1 MNSSIRFALRAAVI
15 GAAVLTSILPVNA
28 AGRNKLLLSVVPA
41 DAATVGVVRL
51 DEMRDL
57 AIARRLFLETDKA
70 AIDGEAQQFLR
81 DAGLK
86 PSEDVDAFI
95 FAASPAADGEGEV
108 LVAAEGRFDPAKL
121 SAALVA
127 RGGSAKSA
135 AGRAYLI
142 LPEQGDQD
150 DRKGAVAFYDRNL
163 TLAGTEKAVVQAL
176 STLGAGGS
184 RFAASSGLAF
194 ELGRIDQDA
203 SCWLLID
210 VPRSGRMAG
219 NPAAQQ
225 TSTGNVSADAL
236 QGALKKVSVFAAW
249 ADATNDNLT
258 FRASAVSSDDETRE
272 LLADM
277 LRGLTAGWRMAA
289 QEKKPELV
297 SVIRKF
303 VVDDEKGAVTVS
315 GTIPMAMLED
325 FSKRTPA
332 TVTTK

>member
-1 MNSSIRFALRAAVI
+1 MNSSMRYVVRAAVI
-15 GAAVLTSILPVNA
+15 GAAVLTSVLPVSA
-28 AGRNKLLLSVVPA
+28 AGKNKLLLSVVPA

-70 AIDGEAQQFLR
+70 AVDGEAQQFLR

-95 FAASPAADGEGEV
+95 FAASPAAEGEGEV

-121 SAALVA
+121 SSALLA
-127 RGGSAKSA
+127 RGGSAKNA
-135 AGRAYLI
+135 AGRQYLL
-142 LPEQGDQD
+142 LPEQSDQN
-150 DRKGAVAFYDRNL
+150 KGAVAFYDRNL
-163 TLAGTEKAVVQAL
+163 TLAGSEKAVVQAL
-176 STLGAGGS
+176 TTLHEGGS

-194 ELGRIDQDA
+194 ELARIDQNA

-219 NPAAQQ
+219 NPTAQQ

-249 ADATNDNLT
+249 ADATNENLT

-332 TVTTK
+332 APTTK